1 MVAAIPAPTKLK
13 LRSRLHV
20 IDYGILVLSFTS
32 LLLFL
37 LYRTEKF
44 TGADLD
50 RLRLVDVG
58 ISVLYASAF
67 VVKWV
72 LADSWWRWIKRN
84 WWYAFGAFPVTFP
97 FLIPDRWFIVVQVIV
112 VVLRTGEALDR
123 AFGAHVL
130 RGLFARYQYMLVEEL
145 TDPLLM
151 RLAIVLEDAVTS
163 RDYAA
168 AIGKRLDERR
178 DLVEAAVKRAV
189 LASPK
194 LQRLNS
200 FGPVERWID
209 ETTEELVD
217 AAAAALTGPEIN
229 EIIRLGLQD
238 AFAELKQGIAE
249 KKWRGKGVGMADVA
263 RGVVR
268 V

>member
-1 MVAAIPAPTKLK
+1 M
-13 LRSRLHV
+13 
-20 IDYGILVLSFTS
+20 
-32 LLLFL
+32 
-37 LYRTEKF
+37 
-44 TGADLD
+44 
-50 RLRLVDVG
+50 VDVG
-58 ISVLYASAF
+58 IAVAYASAF

-97 FLIPDRWFIVVQVIV
+97 FLVPDRFFVIVQVIV
-112 VVLRTGEALDR
+112 VILRTGEALDR

-178 DLVEAAVKRAV
+178 DLVEAAAKRAI

-209 ETTEELVD
+209 ETTGELVD

-229 EIIRLGLQD
+229 EIIRLGLAD

-268 V
+268 N